1 MAYNT
6 VPIKKDSEG
15 KPIPQYYDKVKNEYE
30 ALEGHNGASKVIL
43 YAKDGN
49 EVKMDDLLQELS
61 LIEKWT
67 AITNNVIIDKFDT
80 QISDL
85 LLELSRIYNKDTTKT
100 LYGLSTETKPT
111 TGMTKGNAYFE
122 IDTSEVYMWDG
133 TQWVVI

>member
-15 KPIPQYYDKVKNEYE
+15 KPIPQYYDKVKNNYE
-30 ALEGHNGASKVIL
+30 VLEGHNGASKTIL
-43 YAKDGN
+43 YDKDGN
-49 EVKMDDLLQELS
+49 EVKIDDRLLRIINILADMGEGHTS
-61 LIEKWT
+61 LLTIYD
-67 AITNNVIIDKFDT
+67 IIN
-80 QISDL
+80 
-85 LLELSRIYNKDTTKT
+85 EIYNKDTTKT

-111 TGMTKGNAYFE
+111 DNMTKGNAYFE